1 MVSAQAQHELKNGDA
16 EVELTVPLSQP
27 RPVLI
32 IVMVRPRPLGRDR
45 AMVLMLEDRA
55 LLPGE
60 CETSYLDHHCRSCEP
75 GESHVRHALLSHD
88 ASSIQPYIRR
98 VSSPRPPSLYCCHHQ
113 RREIPTT
120 LNLVLARSRMVSL
133 VATRLVPLLL
143 LSDSDCSSTLPPST
157 QLNIVPDILPP
168 CVPADTL

>member
-55 LLPGE
+55 LLLGE
-60 CETSYLDHHCRSCEP
+60 CEASYLDHHRRSCETW
-75 GESHVRHALLSHD
+75 R
-88 ASSIQPYIRR
+88 ITC
-98 VSSPRPPSLYCCHHQ
+98 SPRPPFPRRFIDTAVYTPCLESSTALALLHHQ

-133 VATRLVPLLL
+133 DATRLVPLLL